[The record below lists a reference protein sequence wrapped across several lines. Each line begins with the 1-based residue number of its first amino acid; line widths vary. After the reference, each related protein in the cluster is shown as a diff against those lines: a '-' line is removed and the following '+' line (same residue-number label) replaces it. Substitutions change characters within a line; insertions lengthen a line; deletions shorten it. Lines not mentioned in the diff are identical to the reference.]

1 MKKVVLVLFLLAL
14 AVTGVFA
21 QSNTT
26 DADLRKELHAY
37 IDAISGE
44 NLYALRSLLSLL
56 AGSPS
61 NRSEL
66 HEVLDSIS
74 ERNIDVLKPLL
85 QALADPYY
93 NAAAGII
100 LPQKTAEPVT
110 PSSAAKATAPKNTKA
125 GVSNVSKGPFSV
137 GGGAFFDLNLKSS
150 MSILSMPIYKL
161 DLMGLGAFAFFD
173 AKYVELSVG
182 PSFGI
187 AKYENEYGRS
197 FDLKLI
203 QLDVNVLGK
212 IPINLSGGQIVI
224 FPLLGLSYNH
234 PLFGISGTDSLN
246 KALSDLGQ
254 LGALG
259 GVGLD
264 FYLSSSIYLRGEGL
278 FHLRL
283 PPWPALKD
291 GLGMTGDTKFSFGM
305 GPRVKLGVG
314 YRF

>member
-1 MKKVVLVLFLLAL
+1 MKKFVLILLLLAL

-21 QSNTT
+21 QSNMT

-56 AGSPS
+56 AGQNSSS

-66 HEVLDSIS
+66 YEVLDSIS
-74 ERNIDVLKPLL
+74 ERNIDALKPLL

-93 NAAAGII
+93 NAAAGINQ
-100 LPQKTAEPVT
+100 PRGTAGAA
-110 PSSAAKATAPKNTKA
+110 PSSSRVSAPVNSDE
-125 GVSNVSKGPFSV
+125 GVSKGLLSI
-137 GGGAFFDLNLKSS
+137 GGGALFDWSLNNS
-150 MSILSMPIYKL
+150 MTISMPMYKFN
-161 DLMGLGAFAFFD
+161 LMSFGAFAFFD

-187 AKYENEYGRS
+187 SKYVDAYGRS
-197 FDLKLI
+197 LDLKLLM
-203 QLDVNVLGK
+203 LDVNLLGK
-212 IPINLSGGQIVI
+212 IPIELSGGQISV

-234 PLFGISGTDSLN
+234 ILFGISGTSGMD
-246 KALSDLGQ
+246 LSKFGQ

-264 FYLSSSIYLRGEGL
+264 YYLSNSLYFRGEGL
-278 FHLRL
+278 FHFRL
-283 PPWPALKD
+283 PLWSAIID
-291 GLGMTGDTKFSFGM
+291 AIGAAGNMRINFGM